1 MNSGK
6 AFVTAIVLAAG
17 SGTRMGGE
25 ITKQKIRLLGESI
38 LIRTLRAFAECD
50 GVDAIVVVCK
60 DDEKEWVRA
69 ETENKID
76 KITSIISG
84 GNSRAESAR
93 IGFANIPPETDY
105 VAIHDGARCLITPEN
120 INSVIKKSLESG
132 AATAAVKATD
142 TVKLCNNGCIVRTL
156 PRDEVFLASTP
167 QIFSREL
174 YQRALNNSSLDGVTD
189 DNMLVESIGV
199 EISVVDIGKE
209 NIKITTPDD
218 IEFAEYIIKRRS
230 RMDEIRV
237 GHGYDVHRFAEERK
251 LVLGGVEIPCDIG
264 LLGHSDADV
273 LLHAIMD
280 AMLGACGLGDI
291 GRHFPDNDENYKGI
305 SSLVLLRKTSELVEA
320 LGYTVNN
327 VDATVVMQSPK
338 IAPYISQMVSN
349 IAEILGIESGRV
361 NVKATTEEKLGFTG
375 RLEGVS
381 AHAVVTI
388 KNKG

>member
-1 MNSGK
+1 MSSGK

-25 ITKQKIRLLGESI
+25 TTKQKISLLGESI
-38 LIRTLRAFAECD
+38 LSRTLRAFSECD

-60 DDEKEWVRA
+60 NDEKEWVRA

-120 INSVIKKSLESG
+120 INSVIKKALESG
-132 AATAAVKATD
+132 AATAAVRATD
-142 TVKLCNNGCIVRTL
+142 TVKLCNGGGVVATL
-156 PRDEVFLASTP
+156 PRDEVFLATTP
-167 QIFSREL
+167 QIFSKEI
-174 YQRALNNSSLDGVTD
+174 YQRALNNRSLDGVTD
-189 DNMLVESIGV
+189 DNMLVESVGV

-209 NIKITTPDD
+209 NIKITTPEDV
-218 IEFAEYIIKRRS
+218 EFAEYIIKRRS

-237 GHGYDVHRFAEERK
+237 GHGYDVHRFAEGRK
-251 LVLGGVEIPCDIG
+251 LVLGGVEIPCDKG

-273 LLHAIMD
+273 LLHAVMD

-291 GRHFPDNDENYKGI
+291 GRHFPDSDDSYMDI
-305 SSLVLLRKTSELVEA
+305 SSLTLLRKTAELVGA
-320 LGYTVNN
+320 RGYTVNN

-338 IAPYISQMVSN
+338 IAPYIAQMISN
-349 IAEILGIESGRV
+349 IAEILGIESSRV

-381 AHAVVTI
+381 AHAVVTL
-388 KNKG
+388 KK

>member
-1 MNSGK
+1 MSSGK

-25 ITKQKIRLLGESI
+25 TTKQKISLLGESI
-38 LIRTLRAFAECD
+38 LSRTLRAFSECD

-60 DDEKEWVRA
+60 NDEKEWVRA

-120 INSVIKKSLESG
+120 INSVIKKALESG
-132 AATAAVKATD
+132 AATAAVRATD
-142 TVKLCNNGCIVRTL
+142 TVKLCNGGGVVATL
-156 PRDEVFLASTP
+156 PRDEVFLATTP
-167 QIFSREL
+167 QIFSKEI
-174 YQRALNNSSLDGVTD
+174 YQRALNKRSLDGVTD
-189 DNMLVESIGV
+189 DNMLVESVGV

-209 NIKITTPDD
+209 NIKITTPEDV
-218 IEFAEYIIKRRS
+218 EFAEYIIKRRS

-237 GHGYDVHRFAEERK
+237 GHGYDVHRFAEGRK
-251 LVLGGVEIPCDIG
+251 LVLGGVEIPCDKG

-273 LLHAIMD
+273 LLHAVMD

-291 GRHFPDNDENYKGI
+291 GRHFPDSDDSYMDI
-305 SSLVLLRKTSELVEA
+305 SSLTLLRKTAELVGA
-320 LGYTVNN
+320 RGYTVNN

-338 IAPYISQMVSN
+338 IAPYIAQMISN
-349 IAEILGIESGRV
+349 IAEILGIESSRV

-381 AHAVVTI
+381 AHAVVTL
-388 KNKG
+388 KK

>member
-1 MNSGK
+1 MSSGK

-17 SGTRMGGE
+17 SGTRMGSE
-25 ITKQKIRLLGESI
+25 TTKQKISLLGESI
-38 LIRTLRAFAECD
+38 LSRTLRAFSECD

-120 INSVIKKSLESG
+120 INSVIKKALESG

-142 TVKLCNNGCIVRTL
+142 TVKLCNGGCIVRTL
-156 PRDEVFLASTP
+156 PRDEVVLASTP

-209 NIKITTPDD
+209 NIKITTPED

-237 GHGYDVHRFAEERK
+237 GHGYDVHRFAEGRK
-251 LVLGGVEIPCDIG
+251 LTLGGVEISCDIG

-305 SSLVLLRKTSELVEA
+305 SSLVLLRKTSELVGA

-338 IAPYISQMVSN
+338 IAPYISQMVFN

-388 KNKG
+388 KK

>member
-1 MNSGK
+1 MSSGK

-17 SGTRMGGE
+17 SGTRMGSE
-25 ITKQKIRLLGESI
+25 TTKQKISLLGESI
-38 LIRTLRAFAECD
+38 LSRTLRAFSECD

-60 DDEKEWVRA
+60 DDEKEWARA

-120 INSVIKKSLESG
+120 INSVIKKALESG

-142 TVKLCNNGCIVRTL
+142 TVKLCNGGCIVRTL
-156 PRDEVFLASTP
+156 PRDEVVLASTP

-237 GHGYDVHRFAEERK
+237 GHGYDVHRFAEGRK
-251 LVLGGVEIPCDIG
+251 LTLGGVEIPCDIG

-305 SSLVLLRKTSELVEA
+305 SSLVLLRKTSELVGA

-338 IAPYISQMVSN
+338 IAPYISQMVFN

-388 KNKG
+388 KK